1 MRKNHRVFRLKSKV
15 LGLLSLPGFL
25 SLLPLLSL
33 LLLASSACA
42 EPIRDWDWHLS
53 AEQYKNLDFSVR
65 AGVDR
70 AGKLFETAVWHEQR
84 GEKVTDLVPRYRA
97 AAGEWRKVQVES
109 ETSDGDEA
117 LLAYAV
123 FMQGYARQQAHDR
136 NEAIKLYTEV
146 LDLYPEQKF
155 IAVPARYMISCV
167 RRELGDIRQAD
178 EDLAEIAEDPA
189 ADGHIIY
196 YNVLL
201 SLGRRRWDAGR
212 TDEAIDLWRRI
223 VFTKG
228 KPNDS
233 VWRAARGALAFAYFV
248 ALDAASYDEMLF
260 LGVDEKDLKRRRDI
274 VADSANWFYNS
285 RRGWPPELSG
295 YIEKKF
301 PREKKSAEH
310 KELWQKFTRFMTAW
324 VDGKAAIFEGGDD
337 GWRFA
342 YWQLRVRATSDPSFE
357 KFVKKLESLAKG
369 AKKPGEADERIRT
382 LAYALLEVGQ
392 ADRARQT
399 AQLAKDTLYRLNL
412 QADVECWLGA
422 WKNAAQFVYEYI
434 NVKPGPSVDAL
445 KGAKYRLA
453 DLYHN
458 RLGEHE
464 KAIKIYQDLND
475 PPRSLWGLGESQRSA
490 GKKKDAYAT
499 LTEIASVFPDDA
511 ANAVYRMAEWRE
523 SDGDKTKAIAL
534 YRQLLSHPKWK
545 QSGASSRAHQALER
559 LGVATGGA
567 MTNEVR

>member
-1 MRKNHRVFRLKSKV
+1 MKKFHNLY
-15 LGLLSLPGFL
+15 LIPYTLSLACA
-25 SLLPLLSL
+25 
-33 LLLASSACA
+33 LASACAHA

-70 AGKLFETAVWHEQR
+70 AVKLFESAVWHER
-84 GEKVTDLVPRYRA
+84 SNEKVTDLVPRYRA

-109 ETSDGDEA
+109 ETGDGDEA

-155 IAVPARYMISCV
+155 IAVPARYMISRV

-189 ADGHIIY
+189 AEGHVIY
-196 YNVLL
+196 YNVLR

-233 VWRAARGALAFAYFV
+233 LWRAARSDLIVARLLAM
-248 ALDAASYDEMLF
+248 DAAGYDEALF
-260 LGVDEKDLKRRRDI
+260 AKIPESDVKRRREAVSDN
-274 VADSANWFYNS
+274 VRWYVDSTRNS
-285 RRGWPPELSG
+285 WSDLWQGV
-295 YIEKKF
+295 EKKY
-301 PREKKSAEH
+301 PHEKKATEH
-310 KELWQKFTRFMTAW
+310 KAFWKKLHAFMASW
-324 VDGKAAIFEGGDD
+324 YDGKGDLYAGLED
-337 GWRFA
+337 GWGRA
-342 YWQLRVRATSDPSFE
+342 YWQLRLHAAVDSPADFE
-357 KFVKKLESLAKG
+357 KRAKAIAALAT
-369 AKKPGEADERIRT
+369 AKKGDVANGRIRD
-382 LAYALLEVGQ
+382 LANAYLQMGHS
-392 ADRARQT
+392 DRARQT
-399 AQLAKDTLYRLNL
+399 AMLIPDTLARLSL
-412 QADVECWLGA
+412 QADVECWLSS

-434 NVKPGPSVDAL
+434 NVKPGPSADAL

-453 DLYHN
+453 DIYHN

-464 KAIKIYQDLND
+464 KAVKIYQELND

-490 GKKKDAYAT
+490 GKKKEAYAT

-523 SDGDKTKAIAL
+523 SDGDKTKAISL
-534 YRQLLSHPKWK
+534 YRQLLAHPKWK